1 MTDRGPSPHRPTP
14 AGSASPS
21 PRRFDE
27 EEFGLILRRAA
38 ELQERGPE
46 AVARHRGVT
55 LEEMRQI
62 AAEVGID
69 PVFVDRAVAQLPER
83 WEEDRNVLVGAPY
96 GWHLRRVVDGRVP
109 EAELGRLLDA
119 MRAVMKQKGEV
130 AEVFG
135 ALEWSHDDELG
146 PVLVRISPADGETHV
161 EVSARRG
168 GEAGLLYGVGVTAG
182 TLAGGAAL
190 AEAVGLHGAGLAAA
204 FVATGLGSWMSVR
217 AVWHHL
223 SARWE
228 RKLRALADRVA
239 GAAEEAARS
248 RPGGRSELPP
258 EAGSEGV
265 P

>member
-1 MTDRGPSPHRPTP
+1 MTEREPAPRRPTP
-14 AGSASPS
+14 TGSAAAS

-119 MRAVMKQKGEV
+119 MRGVMKQKGEV

-135 ALEWSHDDELG
+135 ALEWSYDDELG
-146 PVLVRISPADGETHV
+146 PVLVRIVPGDETRV

-190 AEAVGLHGAGLAAA
+190 AEAVGLQGAELAAA
-204 FVATGLGSWMSVR
+204 FVATGLGSWLSVR

-228 RKLRALADRVA
+228 RRLRALADRVA

-248 RPGGRSELPP
+248 PTAGSRELPP
-258 EAGSEGV
+258 EAGREGT